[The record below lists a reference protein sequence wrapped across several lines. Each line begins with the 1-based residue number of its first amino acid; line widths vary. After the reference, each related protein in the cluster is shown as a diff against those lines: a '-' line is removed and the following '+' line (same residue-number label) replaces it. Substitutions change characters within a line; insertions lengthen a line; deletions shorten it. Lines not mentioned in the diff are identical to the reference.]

1 VRAPSSASTPRAS
14 RTLRND
20 IAISIVLTIM
30 AVVGLFPYLF
40 MLLTSLKS
48 NAQFYENFWLPAWP
62 VHLEN
67 YATAWEQIQPYLL
80 ISVVVAALSILGTVA
95 LGTVAATV
103 IARYRF
109 AGKKVVVGLVALLML
124 IPSVASI
131 IPLFVLMR
139 DLQLLNTVL
148 GLVIPMTVAGT
159 ILAIILVS
167 SYITGIP
174 HEIFEAAVLDGA
186 GGIRAYWS
194 IILPLSRPVVG
205 TVVLVT
211 IINVWNDYFW
221 PALITTE
228 NALRTIPV
236 GLQFFR
242 GQNVT
247 EWGPQFAGYF
257 LASLPLLLLFTF
269 LSKQFLA
276 GLSGGLSADR

>member
-1 VRAPSSASTPRAS
+1 MPAPKTASRRRAS
-14 RTLRND
+14 RVLRND
-20 IAISIVLTIM
+20 VIISLVLTVM
-30 AVVGLFPYLF
+30 AIIGLFPYLF
-40 MLLTSLKS
+40 MLLTSFKS

-62 VHLEN
+62 LHLEN
-67 YATAWEQIQPYLL
+67 YSAAWAQIQPYLL

-95 LGTVAATV
+95 LGSVAATV

-109 AGKKVVVGLVALLML
+109 VGRKVVVGLIALLML

-139 DLQLLNTVL
+139 DLRLLNTVL

-159 ILAIILVS
+159 ILAIILIS
-167 SYITGIP
+167 SYITSIP

-186 GGIRAYWS
+186 GGVRAYWS
-194 IILPLSRPVVG
+194 IILPLSRPVIG

-221 PALITTE
+221 PALITTD

-276 GLSGGLSADR
+276 GLSGGLSVDR

>member
-1 VRAPSSASTPRAS
+1 MRAPNSAPSWTAS

-20 IAISIVLTIM
+20 IAISVVLTIL
-30 AVVGLFPYLF
+30 AVMGLFPYLF
-40 MLLTSLKS
+40 MLLTSFKS

-62 VHLEN
+62 LHLEN
-67 YATAWEQIQPYLL
+67 YATAWAQIQPYLL
-80 ISVVVAALSILGTVA
+80 ISVLVAALSIVGTIA
-95 LGTVAATV
+95 LGTVTATV

-109 AGKKVVVGLVALLML
+109 VGKKVIVGLIALLML

-139 DLQLLNTVL
+139 DLRLLNTVL

-159 ILAIILVS
+159 ILAIVLVS

-221 PALITTE
+221 PALITTD

-242 GQNVT
+242 GQTVT